1 MHRAALRG
9 LGRCVVVVT
18 TAQAARTQL
27 NNDYKEIKQET
38 AEKTNYAVKNGTIL
52 TPQEI
57 NALELK
63 IENQVKG
70 KYPNVLAY
78 EGALDF
84 GRNVGEFMSNFS
96 PFNNGV

>member
-9 LGRCVVVVT
+9 LGRGIVVVT
-18 TAQAARTQL
+18 TAQAARVQL
-27 NNDYKEIKQET
+27 NNDYREIKQET
-38 AEKTNYAVKNGTIL
+38 AEKTNYAVKNGTTL
-52 TPQEI
+52 SPQEI
-57 NALELK
+57 NVLNVE
-63 IENQVKG
+63 IENQIKG